1 MDLNIKS
8 LIDYLPKSWQQWV
21 RYSPFIIGAIRWG
34 LFLILRVIP
43 AMFWRNMVPKKQ
55 SLEDGPDEFT
65 KADVTAI
72 IPVYQPPPSFMDTIK
87 SLVSNGMGKILVV
100 ADITCHVQ
108 ISELVKDY
116 PQVSVIIETL
126 PGKRAAMATGLK
138 HVTSKLTCFVDDDV
152 QWCNTFLE
160 YLLHPFNMNDKI
172 AGVGCEH
179 RARYT
184 SAFDIQMILADIRL
198 SVRMLELF
206 ATSVA
211 DKGASCISGRTA
223 CYRTS
228 FIQEDTFYDGF
239 LNETY
244 MGMRVVSGD
253 DKFLT
258 RYVMNK
264 GGKIWHQGGSACYL
278 TTTFERGP
286 RFIKQLLRWSRN
298 TWRSDSKCLFAE
310 KKIWKN
316 NLFTAFVMLDKMVA
330 PFFLTFGLVYVPTIT
345 AMNWNNKWKFMVC
358 WGIWLVLSRS
368 IRVIYYL
375 AKKPWNI
382 IFMPVFIV
390 FQYIQGL
397 IRIYALFTVYERG
410 WGTRNIQLVGNTIAR
425 NGNEADV
432 AKDMEM
438 SNVATTSAA

>member
-1 MDLNIKS
+1 MEIKS
-8 LIDYLPKSWQQWV
+8 LIDYLPESWQQWV
-21 RYSPFIIGAIRWG
+21 RYSPFVIGAIRWG
-34 LFLILRVIP
+34 LFLVLRVIP

-55 SLEDGPDEFT
+55 SLEDGPAEFT

-72 IPVYQPPPSFMDTIK
+72 IPVYQPPPSFIDTVK

-100 ADITCHVQ
+100 ADITCHEQVR
-108 ISELVKDY
+108 ELVKDY

-160 YLLHPFNMNDKI
+160 YLLHPFNMNEKI

-179 RARYT
+179 RARY
-184 SAFDIQMILADIRL
+184 SSGFDIQMILADIRL

-228 FIQEDTFYDGF
+228 FIQEDAFYENF

-264 GGKIWHQGGSACYL
+264 GGKIWHQGGNACYL

-298 TWRSDSKCLFAE
+298 TWRSDTKCLFAE
-310 KKIWKN
+310 RKIWKN

-330 PFFLTFGLVYVPTIT
+330 PFFLTFGLVYVPIIT
-345 AMNWNNKWKFMVC
+345 GMNWTNKWKFLVC
-358 WGIWLVLSRS
+358 WLIWLVFSRS
-368 IRVIYYL
+368 IRLAYYL
-375 AKKPWNI
+375 VKKPWNL
-382 IFMPVFIV
+382 IFIPFFIV
-390 FQYIQGL
+390 FQYIQGI
-397 IRIYALFTVYERG
+397 IRIFALFTIYERG
-410 WGTRNIQLVGNTIAR
+410 WGTRNIKLVGNTIAR
-425 NGNEADV
+425 DGNEADV
-432 AKDMEM
+432 ANNMEM